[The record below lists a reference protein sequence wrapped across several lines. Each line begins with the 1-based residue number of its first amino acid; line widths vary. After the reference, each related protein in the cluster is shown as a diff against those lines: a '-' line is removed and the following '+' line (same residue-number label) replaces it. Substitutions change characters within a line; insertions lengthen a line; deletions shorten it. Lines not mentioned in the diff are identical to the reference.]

1 MHKVVLYLLGF
12 CAVVVCGCYFWS
24 TVAARKSRGFALKSR
39 NFVDGD
45 RLEKI
50 HTCDGDDL
58 SPHLAWHGAPEKTK
72 SYALICSDPDAPAG
86 VWVHWVMYNIPANVG
101 ELEQGVGGDRVL
113 ANAAV
118 QGINSWGRFG
128 YGGACPPKGHGQ
140 HRYYFYL
147 YALDTMLSFEE
158 DMVDKD
164 MLERAMQRHVLA
176 TAQLMGTY
184 SRE

>member
-1 MHKVVLYLLGF
+1 MIFYLVCV
-12 CAVVVCGCYFWS
+12 CAFILCGWYLWRNVS
-24 TVAARKSRGFALKSR
+24 ASRGRGLILKSK
-39 NFVDGD
+39 NFINND
-45 RLEKI
+45 RFDKV
-50 HTCDGDDL
+50 HTCDGQDL
-58 SPHLAWHGAPEKTK
+58 SPHLAWHGAPANTK

-86 VWVHWVMYNIPANVG
+86 IWVHWILYNIPANIG
-101 ELEQGVGGDRVL
+101 ELEQGVSGDRVL
-113 ANAAV
+113 ENGAL

-147 YALDTMLSFEE
+147 YALDTMLKFDE

-176 TAQLMGTY
+176 TAQIMGTY